1 MVVGVGHLVRDD
13 MDLGSEHGPL
23 SAEHQGIVASAG
35 ARAVSGD
42 SAKAERIAEPSPVL
56 PGAMPR
62 QNPSQQIPEES
73 WAEESRLGSNLSTC
87 PFQLFVAPGGGSL
100 ASSSPLPALSSPLL
114 LWLVASVS

>member
-1 MVVGVGHLVRDD
+1 MVAAVAVGHLVRYDVY
-13 MDLGSEHGPL
+13 LGSEHGPL

-35 ARAVSGD
+35 AGAASAD
-42 SAKAERIAEPSPVL
+42 SAKAERIAEPNPVL

-62 QNPSQQIPEES
+62 QNPSRQIPEES
-73 WAEESRLGSNLSTC
+73 WAEGSRLESNLSAC

-100 ASSSPLPALSSPLL
+100 ASSSPLL